1 MPGCHG
7 DLSVVRWQL
16 RGAGKRE
23 ALILVTG
30 INITTINYGFYCLYY
45 NILATIHASARALEK
60 RKLLTVLMPGCHGD
74 QSVVRWQLR
83 GAGKRE
89 ALILVTGINITTINY
104 GLVLPLLQHFASG
117 RCSQDVIHETG
128 LPGNLHL

>member
-7 DLSVVRWQL
+7 DESVVRWQL

-30 INITTINYGFYCLYY
+30 INITTINYGLKICCNGLYMQ
-45 NILATIHASARALEK
+45 ALEK
-60 RKLLTVLMPGCHGD
+60 HELLTLPMPGCHGD
-74 QSVVRWQLR
+74 ESVVRWQLR

-104 GLVLPLLQHFASG
+104 GLVLLILQHIS
-117 RCSQDVIHETG
+117 
-128 LPGNLHL
+128 